1 METIYNETNEKM
13 YTNYM
18 KYEHNIT
25 KIGWV
30 ILVFLI
36 LEDVFAK
43 TFLLKQP
50 LVLNIIIFQG
60 LLLCLFIALS
70 VFKVSHAR
78 NTVTMQKGRIFE
90 LIKSLEIIV
99 VVIFI
104 STMYHS
110 AFFYFVALLP
120 ITFISLTKGFKRT
133 SPYILLSLIVQILSQ
148 YIVSTWLTKRGIGN
162 LISDV
167 TYLIIISI
175 VQYVL
180 FTLFCYIW
188 SGIYNE
194 CARSEEENNILI
206 DRLGDKY
213 VQLEQAKKEI
223 QSHYDRQIESNN
235 QLEEANNKLTSSLAE
250 FYTLQQISQ
259 AITSIFDMNELLKF
273 VNDVIIGVMGVSH
286 STIALCYGPQNK
298 LKVQV
303 SSIFDKKDLAIVSD
317 YINCDILKPSTEEGH
332 SMIDNAVNEE
342 DYPFTKGRNI
352 EAMICVPLLAKG
364 RALGIVLIEH
374 SLKDAFDNEN
384 MRLLEVISQQ
394 VSIAIENA
402 RLYQQMHDLATLDGL
417 TGAYNRLFFN
427 DKLQEEY
434 KKAQEKGHD
443 LSFIILDIDHFKK
456 FNDTY
461 GHLFGDLVLKSL
473 SAFIMKTLRKED
485 VFARYGGEEFVILM
499 PYTTLEQAKEKA
511 EDLRI
516 GVSQLNITDR
526 VVSTSITISIGVSTY
541 PETAGK
547 SQELISTADDA
558 LYEAKRAGR
567 NLVRV
572 AKVRN

>member
-1 METIYNETNEKM
+1 METIYNETNEKT

-194 CARSEEENNILI
+194 YARSEEENNILI

-286 STIALCYGPQNK
+286 STIALCYGK
-298 LKVQV
+298 SRTSLRFRCQV
-303 SSIFDKKDLAIVSD
+303 F
-317 YINCDILKPSTEEGH
+317 
-332 SMIDNAVNEE
+332 
-342 DYPFTKGRNI
+342 
-352 EAMICVPLLAKG
+352 
-364 RALGIVLIEH
+364 LI
-374 SLKDAFDNEN
+374 K
-384 MRLLEVISQQ
+384 
-394 VSIAIENA
+394 
-402 RLYQQMHDLATLDGL
+402 
-417 TGAYNRLFFN
+417 
-427 DKLQEEY
+427 
-434 KKAQEKGHD
+434 
-443 LSFIILDIDHFKK
+443 
-456 FNDTY
+456 
-461 GHLFGDLVLKSL
+461 
-473 SAFIMKTLRKED
+473 
-485 VFARYGGEEFVILM
+485 
-499 PYTTLEQAKEKA
+499 
-511 EDLRI
+511 RI
-516 GVSQLNITDR
+516 
-526 VVSTSITISIGVSTY
+526 
-541 PETAGK
+541 
-547 SQELISTADDA
+547 
-558 LYEAKRAGR
+558 
-567 NLVRV
+567 
-572 AKVRN
+572 